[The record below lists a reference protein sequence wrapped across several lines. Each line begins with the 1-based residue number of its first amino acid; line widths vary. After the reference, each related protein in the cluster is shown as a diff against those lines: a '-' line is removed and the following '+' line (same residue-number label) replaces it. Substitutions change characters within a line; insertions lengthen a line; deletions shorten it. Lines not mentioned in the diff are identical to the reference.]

1 MNRVRNEKNNDE
13 IGFLNERVIKYRKED
28 IIRLIFL
35 VIICAAVFGVVA
47 CVSFFCAKPFFSE
60 YFSKTQK
67 SKQQDM
73 SFVPGGN
80 NSNDVIKIETTAP
93 ASEIETTIADEAETE
108 PDKIISQEDMYKSVA
123 IIVCGDNEKLTDA
136 DMDSEN
142 VNTTS
147 GLVIHKGENISI
159 LTFYDKVKGL
169 NEVTVYFDTDKSYI
183 GRIKYASA
191 DYKMAIIE
199 VSGENISE
207 TELEEINTAVLSVD
221 EECFISEQVTF
232 IGNLLGKKKLMANGS
247 LTLVGNTVSIMD
259 GEVEILATDIAKA
272 GEMDGFAFDE
282 MGRVI
287 GMTLDEISGNDW
299 GDNVVSLIRI
309 RDMEPYIDR
318 LLNNQ
323 KIPCIGIYGR
333 QVTDEVIKNIDNEMP
348 YGIYISNMKE
358 NSPAY
363 LAGIMNGDV
372 LVGMDDKTILNFDDY
387 IQSLHKCEAGRE
399 IIVTVMRKGKDGYK
413 QFKYAVK
420 VNGR

>member
-28 IIRLIFL
+28 IVRLIFL
-35 VIICAAVFGVVA
+35 IIMCAVIFGVAA

-67 SKQQDM
+67 NKQQDM
-73 SFVPGGN
+73 SSGQDGN

-93 ASEIETTIADEAETE
+93 ASEVETTIAGEAETV
-108 PDKIISQEDMYKSVA
+108 PDKIVSQEDMYKSVA
-123 IIVCGDNEKLTDA
+123 VIVCVDNEELADE
-136 DMDSEN
+136 DMDGEN
-142 VNTTS
+142 VNTVS

-159 LTFYDKVKGL
+159 LTSYDKVKGL
-169 NEVTVYFDTDKSYI
+169 NEVTVFFDTDKSYI
-183 GRIKYASA
+183 GQIKYASA

-199 VSGENISE
+199 VSGKDISDD
-207 TELEEINTAVLSVD
+207 ELEGISTAVLSVD

-272 GEMDGFAFDE
+272 GEMNGFAFDN

-287 GMTLDEISGNDW
+287 GMTLDEISGNDL
-299 GDNVVSLIRI
+299 GDNNISLIRI
-309 RDMEPYIDR
+309 SDLEPYIDR
-318 LLNNQ
+318 MLNYR

-372 LVGMDDKTILNFDDY
+372 LVAMNDRKILNFDDY
-387 IQSLHKCEAGRE
+387 IQSLHKCEGGQE

-420 VNGR
+420 VEGR